1 MFFWF
6 IGTAIV
12 TVGVVFRDPR
22 FDYRLLIVGSVLP
35 IADGVAGG
43 ARALHSVTVSVGLL
57 AALMIATSGRKP
69 IRKLLLGLPIGMIL
83 HLVFDGAWNN
93 TEVFWWPFFGLSF
106 DDSGLPIF
114 DRGWWSLPLE
124 AIGPE
129 LRPKLDPLAPGENT
143 GILEDREGFSIYLV
157 EAREGERPATFD
169 DMRDRIELLLQ
180 QQRTREMYERIL
192 DEARQQT
199 FVENRLTPGS

>member
-6 IGTAIV
+6 IGTAIM

-35 IADGVAGG
+35 ITDAAFGG

-83 HLVFDGAWNN
+83 HLVYDGAWNN

-106 DDSGLPIF
+106 DDAGLPIV
-114 DRGWWSLPLE
+114 DRGWLSLPLE
-124 AIGPE
+124 AIGVVICAW
-129 LRPKLDPLAPGENT
+129 LWR
-143 GILEDREGFSIYLV
+143 R
-157 EAREGERPATFD
+157 
-169 DMRDRIELLLQ
+169 
-180 QQRTREMYERIL
+180 
-192 DEARQQT
+192 
-199 FVENRLTPGS
+199 NRLGDRARRTKFLRDGQLDAVPERFG

>member
-1 MFFWF
+1 VFFWF

-35 IADGVAGG
+35 ITDGVFGG
-43 ARALHSVTVSVGLL
+43 ARALHSVTVSVALL
-57 AALMIATSGRKP
+57 AVLMIVTAGRKP

-93 TEVFWWPFFGLSF
+93 TEVFWWPFFGVSF
-106 DDSGLPIF
+106 DDAPLPIL

-124 AIGPE
+124 AIG
-129 LRPKLDPLAPGENT
+129 LAICVWLWRHNDLG
-143 GILEDREGFSIYLV
+143 DRERRAEFFCTGRLDAV
-157 EAREGERPATFD
+157 PER
-169 DMRDRIELLLQ
+169 L
-180 QQRTREMYERIL
+180 
-192 DEARQQT
+192 
-199 FVENRLTPGS
+199 G

>member
-1 MFFWF
+1 VFFWF

-35 IADGVAGG
+35 ISDGILGG
-43 ARALHSVTVSVGLL
+43 ARALHSVTVSVALL
-57 AALMIATSGRKP
+57 AVLMIATSGRKP

-106 DDSGLPIF
+106 DDAPLPIL
-114 DRGWWSLPLE
+114 DRGWWSLVLE
-124 AIGPE
+124 AIG
-129 LRPKLDPLAPGENT
+129 LA
-143 GILEDREGFSIYLV
+143 ICWWLWR
-157 EAREGERPATFD
+157 R
-169 DMRDRIELLLQ
+169 
-180 QQRTREMYERIL
+180 
-192 DEARQQT
+192 
-199 FVENRLTPGS
+199 NRLGDPGGRTEFLRTGRLDAVPDRFG